1 MPLWKAG
8 FAAAHRWSEASQT
21 DVTKVPSPH
30 PRRPAGQAATWT
42 YVRTYVTV
50 CNVNAT
56 KLRADLYT
64 VLDQVLASGNPVV
77 IERKGRRLLL
87 SVDESDRAKP
97 PKKPAWPKARPEW
110 VNGNVEDLVD
120 IDWSKEWRP

>member
-1 MPLWKAG
+1 M
-8 FAAAHRWSEASQT
+8 
-21 DVTKVPSPH
+21 
-30 PRRPAGQAATWT
+30 
-42 YVRTYVTV
+42 
-50 CNVNAT
+50 NAT

-87 SVDESDRAKP
+87 SVDESDKANP

-110 VNGNVEDLVD
+110 VNGNVEDLGD